1 MAGEEIW
8 KYNIHEFIQITSN
21 VDLKNKFFEV
31 ESVNPNLIINVKDG
45 INYDISKCNKVGWDF
60 YGIPDADFLYYRG
73 VRSEVFIKDLKGCTE
88 LTVNNAFF
96 NRNRGL
102 SWDSLLSAVL
112 FLKLLQKNCSFI
124 HSACF
129 SVKNSSFLL
138 LAFPD
143 TGKTS
148 TIISIIEQQDNAEYL
163 SDDLTIIDKKGN
175 TYCYPIPITLSSKV
189 IQRILNNK
197 KVGLKQLLKLKFYSF
212 LQRHLSTNYISSRL
226 FKFPPKEYIWDI
238 IKNIKI
244 AKKAKV
250 NAICLLEYG
259 EDGVEKVN
267 SGHMLKK
274 VNLTNTEIVQHL
286 TTNPIITIYSYFNS
300 KMDLFHYLKLY
311 QEITESFLNKAE
323 SFIIRSK
330 KGTWHKTIKEQILPC
345 YI

>member
-1 MAGEEIW
+1 M
-8 KYNIHEFIQITSN
+8 
-21 VDLKNKFFEV
+21 
-31 ESVNPNLIINVKDG
+31 
-45 INYDISKCNKVGWDF
+45 
-60 YGIPDADFLYYRG
+60 
-73 VRSEVFIKDLKGCTE
+73 
-88 LTVNNAFF
+88 
-96 NRNRGL
+96 
-102 SWDSLLSAVL
+102 
-112 FLKLLQKNCSFI
+112 
-124 HSACF
+124 
-129 SVKNSSFLL
+129 KNSSFLL